1 MRRVGFASLILSAA
15 LFWGVPLSAQQQQQP
30 ATPIVGFLTSGS
42 LASLNKD
49 WTEGFRRGLGESGF
63 VEGQNV
69 TIQYRAAD
77 DRYDRLPSLAAELVR
92 NQVGVIVAA
101 GGPVSALA
109 VKKVTDSIPIV
120 FTTIADPVKS
130 GLVASLNRPG
140 GNATGMAGLT
150 SELDVKRLE
159 LLLQIKPGANLI
171 GVLVNPNRPG
181 VDTNSMELEAAAY
194 KVGRQLVFQNGGA
207 EHPLEAAFQKLAERK
222 VDALVVTADPFFNFR
237 RPEVVAL
244 AARHGIPAIYQ
255 WREFVADGGLMS
267 YGPSIGDAYH
277 QAGVYAGRILKGA
290 KPADLPVTQ
299 PTRFELV
306 INQKTAKAL
315 GIEIPALM
323 LARADAVTE

>member
-1 MRRVGFASLILSAA
+1 L
-15 LFWGVPLSAQQQQQP
+15 P
-30 ATPIVGFLTSGS
+30 A
-42 LASLNKD
+42 
-49 WTEGFRRGLGESGF
+49 
-63 VEGQNV
+63 
-69 TIQYRAAD
+69 
-77 DRYDRLPSLAAELVR
+77 LAAELVR
-92 NQVGVIVAA
+92 NNVGVIVAA

-109 VKKVTDSIPIV
+109 AKKATDTIPIV

-159 LLLQIKPGANLI
+159 LLLQIKPGARVI

-194 KVGRQLVFQNGGA
+194 KMGLRVIFQNGGPD
-207 EHPLEAAFQKLAERK
+207 HPVDAAFEKLAEQK
-222 VDALVVTADPFFNFR
+222 IDALVVTADPFFNFR
-237 RPEVVAL
+237 RPQVVAL
-244 AARHGIPAIYQ
+244 AARHAIPAIYQ

-306 INQKTAKAL
+306 INQKTAKTLGLEVSAL
-315 GIEIPALM
+315 LQAT
-323 LARADAVTE
+323 ADAVTE